1 MFFWRALRAG
11 TGGVEVGGAER
22 ALLRS
27 EASGVYLHEASKVDC
42 GPPQSSSRPGA
53 NMAAIGD
60 SVQVSSDL
68 TFLTN
73 EPGKSLRDR
82 FGVLLSKDTRYFD
95 CLVGYFFISGFHRLY
110 PALQKVEKVRILV
123 GLKTDQTAYQLL
135 EEARERGEL
144 QLQSHAMVKEQ
155 VVVEV
160 LSELEKS
167 ADTQNI
173 ETGVETFVE
182 WIRSGKLEI
191 KAHPAENLHAKVYIM
206 TFVEGD
212 RDKGRVITGSSN
224 LSQSGLVDNLEFNVE
239 LKSRA
244 DYDFAI
250 AKFNEL
256 WAVAVDVSNPYEDTI
271 VRKSPYA
278 SFTPYELYLKFLYE
292 YFRNEL
298 NRPSELDGIYIPV
311 GFKKLKY
318 QEEAVLNARKVLDE
332 YGGVFLS
339 DVVGLGKTY
348 MSALLAQ
355 QLDGRNL
362 VIAPPQ
368 LLDRDKRGSWPNVF
382 SDFQVRQTDFV
393 SVGKLDDLLTRDLSK
408 YTNIFIDESHRFRTE
423 NNTTYENLAQ
433 ICRGKRVILVSAT
446 PLNNRP
452 RDILSQVKLFQNGK
466 NSTIP
471 NLRNLE
477 LFFSGLDKKLEGLD
491 RQTDRELYFQTV
503 QANAKA
509 TREKVLKYLMIRRT
523 RSEIEKYY
531 GEDMLK
537 QGLKFPAVDDPQALF
552 YKFNAKENDVFN
564 ETIKLLATE
573 FKYARYRPLTY
584 FVGTIVGR
592 ELQGQRNL
600 AKFMKILMVKR
611 LESSFHAFRLTLDR
625 FLHSYD
631 RVIVEFHKGNVYLSK
646 KHINKIFELL
656 EEDSQD
662 AIEHLLAE
670 DKAERLPAKD
680 FSPDFI
686 HDLEADFKILTH
698 IQKLWGNVHR
708 DPKWESFR
716 DILTGQPTLK
726 KNKLIIFT
734 ESQETATYLA
744 DRIAK
749 EVEPK
754 VICFSGRSEA
764 AAHKAVIVNFDANAF
779 QPRDDFRILVS
790 TEVLS
795 EGVNL
800 HRANIV
806 INYDIPWNPT
816 RLIQRVGRVNRVD
829 TRFDTIHTYNFF
841 PTEESNVLIKL
852 QESAEAKIHAF
863 IEMLG
868 ADARLLTEGEE
879 IKSHDLFARLTSK
892 NLITG
897 EDGDE
902 ESELEYLGEIRDVRD
917 NHPELFTRIKRL
929 PKKARST
936 RITVSDANGTVKTLP
951 SLFTYFRHGRLDK
964 FFVAANCS
972 DESVELDFLAAVKV
986 LKPHDKEEKRQAI
999 PPGFYDLLGKNKAAF
1014 AAATSSSIDDSIA
1027 THRGAANDAYI
1038 LKRLKAKDIRRYQG
1052 FTEDDELLI
1061 QQVIELLSDGAL
1073 PKPTTKKVADSL
1085 RMELE
1090 PLKVLGILRRDIPFL
1105 LFRATRAQLTHHSLS
1120 PREVILSSY
1129 LLETQ

>member
-1 MFFWRALRAG
+1 MAPGNTG
-11 TGGVEVGGAER
+11 TGVTS
-22 ALLRS
+22 AL
-27 EASGVYLHEASKVDC
+27 
-42 GPPQSSSRPGA
+42 
-53 NMAAIGD
+53 
-60 SVQVSSDL
+60 VSSDR

-73 EPGKSLRDR
+73 EDGKSLRDR
-82 FGVLLSKDTRYFD
+82 FGVLLGKDTRYFD
-95 CLVGYFFISGFHRLY
+95 CLVGYFFISGFYKLY
-110 PALQKVEKVRILV
+110 PALENVEKVRILV
-123 GLKTDQTAYQLL
+123 GLQTDRIAYQLL
-135 EEARERGEL
+135 QEAKEKGEL
-144 QLQSHAMVKEQ
+144 PLWSHAEAKEQ
-155 VVVEV
+155 VADDV
-160 LSELEKS
+160 LSELEGS
-167 ADTQNI
+167 ADSPNI
-173 ETGVETFVE
+173 ETGVHKFVE
-182 WIRSGKLEI
+182 WLRSGKLEI

-206 TFVEGD
+206 TFADGD
-212 RDKGRVITGSSN
+212 RDMGRVVTGSSN
-224 LSQSGLVDNLEFNVE
+224 LTQSGLQENLEFNVE

-256 WAVAVDVSNPYEDTI
+256 WAAAVDVSKPYEDTI
-271 VRKSPYA
+271 VNKSPYA

-298 NRPSELDGIYIPV
+298 NRPSELEDIYIPI

-355 QLDGRNL
+355 QLDGRCL
-362 VIAPPQ
+362 VIAPPN

-393 SVGKLDDLLTRDLSK
+393 SVGKLEDLLQVDLSK

-423 NNTTYENLAQ
+423 TTVTYETLAQ

-477 LFFSGLDKKLEGLD
+477 AFFSGLDKKVEGLD
-491 RQTDRELYFQTV
+491 RQHDRELYFQTV

-523 RSEIEKYY
+523 RTEIEKYY
-531 GEDMLK
+531 GEDMGR
-537 QGLKFPAVDDPQALF
+537 QGLKFPIVDDPQPLF
-552 YKFNAKENDVFN
+552 YKFNKTENEVFD
-564 ETIKLLATE
+564 ETIRLLATE
-573 FKYARYRPLTY
+573 FTYARYRPLTY
-584 FVGTIVGR
+584 YEGKIDER

-611 LESSFHAFRLTLDR
+611 LESSFHAFRLTLER
-625 FLHSYD
+625 FLQSYE
-631 RVIVEFHKGNVYLSK
+631 RVIAEYHKGNVYISK
-646 KHINKIFELL
+646 KHINKVFELL
-656 EEDSQD
+656 EDDNQG
-662 AIEHLLAE
+662 AIEQLMAE
-670 DKAERLPAKD
+670 EKAERLPAID
-680 FSPDFI
+680 FKPDFI
-686 HDLEADFKILTH
+686 HDLESDRRILR
-698 IQKLWGNVHR
+698 QVRSLWDKLGR

-716 DILTGQPTLK
+716 EQLTTNTLL

-744 DRIAK
+744 DRIAE

-754 VICFSGRSEA
+754 VICFSGQSDET
-764 AAHKAVIVNFDANAF
+764 AHKAVIANFDANAF
-779 QPRDDFRILVS
+779 QPRDDYRILVS

-800 HRANIV
+800 HRSNIV

-829 TRFDTIHTYNFF
+829 TKFDTIHSFNFF
-841 PTEESNVLIKL
+841 PTEESNDLIKL
-852 QESAEAKIHAF
+852 REAAEAKIHAF

-879 IKSHDLFARLTSK
+879 IKSHDLFAKLTSK
-892 NLITG
+892 KLITG
-897 EDGDE
+897 EDSEE
-902 ESELEYLGEIRDVRD
+902 ESELEYLGEIREVRD
-917 NHPELFTRIKRL
+917 KHPELFARIKRL

-936 RITVSDANGTVKTLP
+936 RLLVADPNGKVTQLP
-951 SLFTYFRHGRLDK
+951 SLLTYFRHGRLDK
-964 FFVAANCS
+964 FYLAQAGIDQS
-972 DESVELDFLAAVKV
+972 IELDFMAAVKV
-986 LKPHDKEEKRQAI
+986 LKPTDEKEKRQTVSEA
-999 PPGFYDLLGKNKAAF
+999 FYTLLDKNKAAF
-1014 AAATSSSIDDSIA
+1014 AAATSPGIDELIA
-1027 THRGAANDAYI
+1027 KHKGGANDAYI
-1038 LKRLKAKDIRRYQG
+1038 LKRLKAKEIRRYQG
-1052 FTEDDELLI
+1052 FTEDDEKFI
-1061 QQVIELLSDGAL
+1061 RQVIHLLSDGAL
-1073 PKPTTKKVADSL
+1073 PRPTTKKVAEVL
-1085 RMELE
+1085 KTEVE
-1090 PLKVLGILRRDIPFL
+1090 PLKVLGILRRDIPI
-1105 LFRATRAQLTHHSLS
+1105 LFFQATRAQLTHQVLS

-1129 LLETQ
+1129 LLEEK